1 MFRQTHGGESKRKVQ
16 WKLVATLKK
25 MKLKKF
31 TVKYSRALQ
40 CEDTIYRLKQC
51 FRPNT

>member
-1 MFRQTHGGESKRKVQ
+1 MFLETHGGSKRKVQ

-25 MKLKKF
+25 IKLNF
-31 TVKYSRALQ
+31 YVKNSRALQ